1 MTTPRCSLWSGL
13 ALVGTVLL
21 VNGTALFG
29 CEGASNVGPG
39 AVAPTASAI
48 ASDTPIPAKDA
59 GPPDLGKMC
68 GCSLCEPVLSNDPCS
83 SDDDCAPATPC
94 HATRCVAKANAEP
107 RKPDTMCT
115 QELRCDAI
123 EANACA
129 CVKTGSDKKCAMVP
143 RKK

>member
-1 MTTPRCSLWSGL
+1 MTTMRCSLWSTL
-13 ALVGTVLL
+13 ALAGTALL
-21 VNGTALFG
+21 MNGAALFG

-39 AVAPTASAI
+39 PAVPTVI

-59 GPPDLGKMC
+59 GSTDLGKMC
-68 GCSLCEPVLSNDPCS
+68 GCSLCEPVLSNDPCA

-129 CVKTGSDKKCAMVP
+129 CVKGSGKTQGACAMVP
-143 RKK
+143 RRK